1 MTKNEKEKK
10 NEIYVTIS
18 SKVGW
23 MQVNWNQSY
32 SFAKKKQNSHTKSLS
47 ADSRLNLRN
56 WKWVTLRWHNQLRH
70 NMMNNNV
77 ICVHI

>member
-32 SFAKKKQNSHTKSLS
+32 SFAKKNKILTQKVY
-47 ADSRLNLRN
+47 RLTQD
-56 WKWVTLRWHNQLRH
+56 W
-70 NMMNNNV
+70 
-77 ICVHI
+77 ICGIENEWLCDDTTN

>member
-32 SFAKKKQNSHTKSLS
+32 SFAKKTKFLHKKSIGWLKIEFAELKMS
-47 ADSRLNLRN
+47 DFAMTQPIKTQYDE
-56 WKWVTLRWHNQLRH
+56 
-70 NMMNNNV
+70 
-77 ICVHI
+77 